1 MCNDIQYYQPTKSE
15 LKEPT
20 KEEKELRDMLVGK
33 YSETFVDK
41 LGPEDRISVPPIKLE
56 VDKRKTEQ
64 MRPTNHIKPFDVPFH
79 LREAFQKEV
88 LYMLEAGIIQ
98 EWEVATALN
107 KNPFLLPRVM
117 GPVAGW

>member
-20 KEEKELRDMLVGK
+20 KEEKELRDKLVGK

-107 KNPFLLPRVM
+107 KKPFLLPRVM
-117 GPVAGW
+117 GPVAG